1 MLLRLRQPPST
12 HTAISMTSFSRPS
25 TAAARSPPCVVSCDN
40 NALAGNRR
48 KRFLEG
54 LSLGACPALAKHLDM
69 DRKDIQLR
77 LEQTPATELS
87 PDELDAELAQVRAEL
102 AALEAAN

>member
-1 MLLRLRQPPST
+1 
-12 HTAISMTSFSRPS
+12 
-25 TAAARSPPCVVSCDN
+25 
-40 NALAGNRR
+40 
-48 KRFLEG
+48 
-54 LSLGACPALAKHLDM
+54 M

-87 PDELDAELAQVRAEL
+87 PDELDAELTQVRAEL

>member
-1 MLLRLRQPPST
+1 
-12 HTAISMTSFSRPS
+12 MTSFSRPS

-54 LSLGACPALAKHLDM
+54 LSPDAYPALAKHLDM
-69 DRKDIQLR
+69 KDIQLR